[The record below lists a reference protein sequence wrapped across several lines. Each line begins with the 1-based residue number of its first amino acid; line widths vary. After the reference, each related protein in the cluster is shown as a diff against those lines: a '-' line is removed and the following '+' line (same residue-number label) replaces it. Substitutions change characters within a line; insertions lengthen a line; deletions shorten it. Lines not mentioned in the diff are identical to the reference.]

1 MEMGWLGGRG
11 SQGRAMRTQQTQR
24 DSAEGNQPAIL
35 VFRDAYQFSHQ
46 GLAHKDESPM
56 PPDLT
61 IGTSPPNRCKRV
73 VFHVSK
79 AVGIRPRRQ
88 CIKAGWR
95 NLAQGFMRAHRV
107 IDRDEGIALFLLSL
121 GGFSRRAH
129 HFLLEG
135 TVQSF
140 VPPVL
145 LRMSWLDALGHNAQL
160 NPPHRE
166 RRQSTGAYRSE
177 WRTIVSADSQ
187 WQTVLSE
194 DALKHGLHMGIVWLG
209 KDLAAQE
216 HASTCVANSQG
227 IASGTVSRANPTLE
241 IGTPDVVG
249 AVGTNKRLEPGA
261 GTPAAFAP
269 GHQSIQ
275 TQNPAA
281 SAHRWPLL
289 GNLRPFLWTRA
300 KLGRTPGRMRLLG
313 PYHRQHYF
321 IRRSPG
327 TPMRSAGALVKPRDT
342 FIGKASQPLVG
353 RFPAHLEVPGQLCYR
368 VPTSLVQAHH
378 FQSFFHG
385 TGLLPRQGI
394 TSLPVKLPVT
404 YVFSKCVT
412 SVPGLYPLQF
422 SPPWD

>member
-46 GLAHKDESPM
+46 GLAHKDEFPM

-61 IGTSPPNRCKRV
+61 IGTYPPNLCKRV

-227 IASGTVSRANPTLE
+227 IASDTVSRANPTLE

-261 GTPAAFAP
+261 RTPAALAP
-269 GHQSIQ
+269 G
-275 TQNPAA
+275 
-281 SAHRWPLL
+281 
-289 GNLRPFLWTRA
+289 RPR
-300 KLGRTPGRMRLLG
+300 GGGG
-313 PYHRQHYF
+313 PSL
-321 IRRSPG
+321 SPG
-327 TPMRSAGALVKPRDT
+327 KPSSGKPPHPLWAVFRLTLKSRANSVTVYLPVSYKLTIFSRSFMAQVS
-342 FIGKASQPLVG
+342 FHGKAS
-353 RFPAHLEVPGQLCYR
+353 
-368 VPTSLVQAHH
+368 
-378 FQSFFHG
+378 
-385 TGLLPRQGI
+385 
-394 TSLPVKLPVT
+394 
-404 YVFSKCVT
+404 
-412 SVPGLYPLQF
+412 
-422 SPPWD
+422 PPCL